1 MTSSVRQHTVS
12 QAQIAIINAHDS
24 HVREPAATYTEKP
37 VHGHG
42 ARIPPTMNP
51 GGLARDEELMDR
63 TQAERAGDRV
73 VRPFQLF
80 AQRQASGGLVL
91 LGFAILALAW
101 ANSPWA
107 WAYEQMLG
115 VPLGISLGEQV
126 LRLDLLHW
134 INDGLMAIFF
144 FGVGLEIKREFLVG
158 ELAERRKAMLPIV
171 AAVGGMVVPA
181 LIYAAFNFNGAGVHG
196 WGIPMATDIAFALG
210 ALAILGSRIPE
221 ALKVFLVALAI
232 VDDLGALL
240 VIAIFYT
247 ESIDW
252 RGGVL
257 IFALLLALWVANR
270 FGARRGSIYLLLG
283 LGLWA
288 AFFMSGLHATLAG
301 VLTALFVPAR
311 VKIVPGALP
320 QVIHRG
326 ADNIEAQALDNEP
339 DAMDPDRVAIIGA
352 IGGSL
357 TAATAPL
364 QRFEHMV
371 QPWVTYGI
379 LPVFGLFNAGVV
391 IDATVLRALPTAVP
405 LGIMVGL
412 VVGKSVGISLASWL
426 AVKAGLAELPEG
438 STWRHLIGTSFLAGI
453 GFTMALF
460 INGLAF
466 ADTHFER
473 EAQLAILIGSLLAAA
488 VGIAVLLTSKAT
500 QAPGPK

>member
-1 MTSSVRQHTVS
+1 MKTL
-12 QAQIAIINAHDS
+12 
-24 HVREPAATYTEKP
+24 
-37 VHGHG
+37 
-42 ARIPPTMNP
+42 
-51 GGLARDEELMDR
+51 GLARGDELMGR
-63 TQAERAGDRV
+63 TNAERVGDHV

-80 AQRQASGGLVL
+80 ARRHASGGLVL
-91 LGFAILALAW
+91 LGCAIVALAW

-107 WAYEQMLG
+107 AAYAHMLG
-115 VPLGISLGEQV
+115 VQLGISFGEQV
-126 LRLDLLHW
+126 LRLDLRDW

-158 ELAERRKAMLPIV
+158 ELAERRKAMLPIL
-171 AAVGGMVVPA
+171 AAIGGMVAPA
-181 LIYAAFNFNGAGVHG
+181 LIYAGFNFDGAGVHG

-210 ALAILGSRIPE
+210 ALAVMGSRIPE

-247 ESIDW
+247 AAIDW
-252 RGGVL
+252 RAVAL
-257 IFALLLALWVANR
+257 IVALLLALWVANR

-283 LGLWA
+283 VSLWA

-301 VLTALFVPAR
+301 VLTAFFVPAR

-320 QVIHRG
+320 QVIRRG
-326 ADNIEAQALDNEP
+326 ADDIEAQAQDNKS

-357 TAATAPL
+357 DAGSAPL

-371 QPWVTYGI
+371 QPWVTYAI

-412 VVGKSVGISLASWL
+412 VLGKSVGISLASWL
-426 AVKAGLAELPEG
+426 AVKTGLAELPKG
-438 STWRHLIGTSFLAGI
+438 STWRQLIGTAFLAGI

-466 ADTHFER
+466 AGTPFER

-488 VGIAVLLTSKAT
+488 IGLAILLTTKAK
-500 QAPGPK
+500 QAPVSN

>member
-1 MTSSVRQHTVS
+1 
-12 QAQIAIINAHDS
+12 
-24 HVREPAATYTEKP
+24 
-37 VHGHG
+37 
-42 ARIPPTMNP
+42 MNP
-51 GGLARDEELMDR
+51 GGLAHEEELLGR
-63 TQAERAGDRV
+63 TKAERAGDRV
-73 VRPFQLF
+73 LRPFQLF
-80 AQRQASGGLVL
+80 ARQQASGGLVL
-91 LGFAILALAW
+91 LGCAILALAW

-115 VPLGISLGEQV
+115 IPLGISLGEQM
-126 LRLDLLHW
+126 LRLDLRHW

-181 LIYAAFNFNGAGVHG
+181 LIYAGFNFDGAGAKG

-210 ALAILGSRIPE
+210 ALTVLGSRIPE

-247 ESIDW
+247 ASIEW
-252 RGGVL
+252 RGVAV
-257 IFALLLALWVANR
+257 IAALLPALWLANR
-270 FGARRGSIYLLLG
+270 IGAHRGSIYLLLG

-288 AFFMSGLHATLAG
+288 GFFMSGLHATLAG

-311 VKIVPGALP
+311 VKIVPDALP
-320 QVIHRG
+320 QVIRRG
-326 ADNIEAQALDNEP
+326 ADDIEDQALDNEP

-357 TAATAPL
+357 DDATAPL
-364 QRFEHMV
+364 QRLEHMV

-379 LPVFGLFNAGVV
+379 LSAFGLFNAGVA
-391 IDATVLRALPTAVP
+391 IDATVLRTLPTAVP

-412 VVGKSVGISLASWL
+412 VLGKSVGIGLASWL
-426 AVKAGLAELPEG
+426 AVKTGLAELPEG
-438 STWRHLIGTSFLAGI
+438 STWRQLIGTAFLAGI

-460 INGLAF
+460 ISGLAF
-466 ADTHFER
+466 AGTHFER
-473 EAQLAILIGSLLAAA
+473 DAQLAILIGSLLAAA
-488 VGIAVLLTSKAT
+488 VGIAILLTSKPT
-500 QAPGPK
+500 QAPGPQ

>member
-1 MTSSVRQHTVS
+1 
-12 QAQIAIINAHDS
+12 
-24 HVREPAATYTEKP
+24 
-37 VHGHG
+37 
-42 ARIPPTMNP
+42 MNP
-51 GGLARDEELMDR
+51 GGLARDDELLDR
-63 TQAERAGDRV
+63 TTAERAGDRV

-91 LGFAILALAW
+91 LGCAILALIW

-107 WAYEQMLG
+107 GAYGQMLG
-115 VPLGISLGEQV
+115 VPLGISLGEQA
-126 LRLDLLHW
+126 LRLDLRHW

-181 LIYAAFNFNGAGVHG
+181 LIYAGFNFNGAGAKG

-210 ALAILGSRIPE
+210 ALALLGSRIPE

-247 ESIDW
+247 ASIEW
-252 RGGVL
+252 RGVAL
-257 IFALLLALWVANR
+257 IAALLLALWVANR
-270 FGARRGSIYLLLG
+270 IGARRGSIYLLLG

-288 AFFMSGLHATLAG
+288 AFFVSGLHATLAG

-311 VKIVPGALP
+311 VRIAPGALP

-326 ADNIEAQALDNEP
+326 ADDIQAQALESEP

-357 TAATAPL
+357 EAATAPL
-364 QRFEHMV
+364 QRFERTV

-379 LPVFGLFNAGVV
+379 LPAFGLFNAGVA
-391 IDATVLRALPTAVP
+391 IDATVLRTLPTAVP
-405 LGIMVGL
+405 LGIMLGL
-412 VVGKSVGISLASWL
+412 VLGKSVGIGLASWL
-426 AVKAGLAELPEG
+426 AVTAGLAALPDG
-438 STWRHLIGTSFLAGI
+438 STWRQLIGTAFLAGI

-460 INGLAF
+460 ISGLAF
-466 ADTHFER
+466 AGTHFER
-473 EAQLAILIGSLLAAA
+473 EAQLAIVIGSVLAAA
-488 VGIAVLLTSKAT
+488 VGIAVLLTSKAN
-500 QAPGPK
+500 QAPGSEAPG

>member
-1 MTSSVRQHTVS
+1 MFEDDLQARETVNT
-12 QAQIAIINAHDS
+12 Q
-24 HVREPAATYTEKP
+24 PEKP
-37 VHGHG
+37 VLGSDER
-42 ARIPPTMNP
+42 ALPTMNT
-51 GGLARDEELMDR
+51 GHLARDDELLNR
-63 TQAERAGDRV
+63 TQAERAADNV
-73 VRPFQLF
+73 ARPFQLF
-80 AQRQASGGLVL
+80 AQRQASGATVL
-91 LGFAILALAW
+91 LGCAILALAW

-115 VPLGISLGEQV
+115 VPLAISLGEQT
-126 LRLDLLHW
+126 LRLDLRHW

-144 FGVGLEIKREFLVG
+144 FSVGLEIKREFLVG

-181 LIYAAFNFNGAGVHG
+181 LIYAGFNFNGAGAHG

-210 ALAILGSRIPE
+210 ALAVLGSRIPE

-247 ESIDW
+247 PSIEW
-252 RGGVL
+252 HGIAV
-257 IFALLLALWVANR
+257 IAVMLLALWEANR
-270 FGARRGSIYLLLG
+270 IGARRGSIYLLLG

-288 AFFMSGLHATLAG
+288 GFYMSGLHATLAG

-311 VKIVPGALP
+311 VKIVTSALP
-320 QVIHRG
+320 QLIRRG
-326 ADNIEAQALDNEP
+326 ADDIEAQALDSEP

-352 IGGSL
+352 IEGSL
-357 TAATAPL
+357 DASTAPL
-364 QRFEHMV
+364 QQFERVV

-379 LPVFGLFNAGVV
+379 LPLFGLFNAGVA

-412 VVGKSVGISLASWL
+412 VFGKSVGIGLASWL
-426 AVKAGLAELPEG
+426 AVKTGQAELPEG
-438 STWRHLIGTSFLAGI
+438 ATWPQLIGTAFLAGI

-460 INGLAF
+460 ISGLAF
-466 ADTHFER
+466 HDSHFER
-473 EAQLAILIGSLLAAA
+473 EAQLAILIGSLLAAV
-488 VGIAVLLTSKAT
+488 VGIAILLTSKPA
-500 QAPGPK
+500 QPPGPE

>member
-1 MTSSVRQHTVS
+1 MISG
-12 QAQIAIINAHDS
+12 
-24 HVREPAATYTEKP
+24 E
-37 VHGHG
+37 
-42 ARIPPTMNP
+42 
-51 GGLARDEELMDR
+51 LARDEELLDR
-63 TQAERAGDRV
+63 TTAERAGDRV
-73 VRPFQLF
+73 ARPFQLF

-91 LGFAILALAW
+91 LSCAILALVW

-107 WAYEQMLG
+107 WAYEKMLAI
-115 VPLGISLGEQV
+115 PLGISLGEQV
-126 LRLDLLHW
+126 LRLDLRHW

-171 AAVGGMVVPA
+171 AAVGGMLVPA
-181 LIYAAFNFNGAGVHG
+181 LIYAGFNFDGAGARG

-210 ALAILGSRIPE
+210 AVAILGSRIPE

-240 VIAIFYT
+240 VIAAFYT
-247 ESIDW
+247 ASIDW
-252 RGGVL
+252 RGIAL
-257 IFALLLALWVANR
+257 IVALLLTLWVANR
-270 FGARRGSIYLLLG
+270 IGIRRGSAYLLLG

-288 AFFMSGLHATLAG
+288 AFFISGLHATLAG

-311 VKIVPGALP
+311 VTIVPGALP

-339 DAMDPDRVAIIGA
+339 DAMDPGRVAIIDA

-357 TAATAPL
+357 DAATAPL
-364 QRFEHMV
+364 QRFEHVV
-371 QPWVTYGI
+371 QPWVTYAI

-391 IDATVLRALPTAVP
+391 IDAEVLRALPTVVP
-405 LGIMVGL
+405 MGIMVGL
-412 VVGKSVGISLASWL
+412 VLGKSVGIGLASWL
-426 AVKAGLAELPEG
+426 AVKSGLAELPEG
-438 STWRHLIGTSFLAGI
+438 STWRHLVGVAFLAGI

-460 INGLAF
+460 ISGLAF
-466 ADTHFER
+466 AGSHFER

-488 VGIAVLLTSKAT
+488 IGISVLLTTKAT
-500 QAPGPK
+500 TPK

>member
-1 MTSSVRQHTVS
+1 
-12 QAQIAIINAHDS
+12 
-24 HVREPAATYTEKP
+24 
-37 VHGHG
+37 
-42 ARIPPTMNP
+42 MNP
-51 GGLARDEELMDR
+51 GGLARDDELLDR
-63 TQAERAGDRV
+63 TTAERAGDRV

-91 LGFAILALAW
+91 LGCAILALIW

-107 WAYEQMLG
+107 GAYGQMLG
-115 VPLGISLGEQV
+115 VPLGISLGEQA
-126 LRLDLLHW
+126 LRLDLRHW

-181 LIYAAFNFNGAGVHG
+181 LIYAGFNFNGAGAKG

-210 ALAILGSRIPE
+210 ALALLGSRIPE

-247 ESIDW
+247 ASIEW
-252 RGGVL
+252 RGVAL
-257 IFALLLALWVANR
+257 IAALLLALWVANR
-270 FGARRGSIYLLLG
+270 IGARRGSIYLLLG

-288 AFFMSGLHATLAG
+288 AFFVSGLHATLAG

-311 VKIVPGALP
+311 VRIAPGALP

-326 ADNIEAQALDNEP
+326 ADDIQAQALESEP

-357 TAATAPL
+357 EAATAPL
-364 QRFEHMV
+364 QRFERTV

-379 LPVFGLFNAGVV
+379 LPAFGLFNAGVA
-391 IDATVLRALPTAVP
+391 IDATVLRTLPTAVP
-405 LGIMVGL
+405 LGIMLGL
-412 VVGKSVGISLASWL
+412 VLGKSVGIGLASWL
-426 AVKAGLAELPEG
+426 AVTAGLAALPDG
-438 STWRHLIGTSFLAGI
+438 STWRQLIGTAFLAGI

-460 INGLAF
+460 ISGLAF
-466 ADTHFER
+466 AGTHFER
-473 EAQLAILIGSLLAAA
+473 EAQLAIVIGSVLAAA
-488 VGIAVLLTSKAT
+488 VGIAVLLTSKAN
-500 QAPGPK
+500 

>member
-1 MTSSVRQHTVS
+1 MS
-12 QAQIAIINAHDS
+12 
-24 HVREPAATYTEKP
+24 
-37 VHGHG
+37 
-42 ARIPPTMNP
+42 P
-51 GGLARDEELMDR
+51 GGLVRDEEMLDR
-63 TQAERAGDRV
+63 TQAERAADSV

-91 LGFAILALAW
+91 LGCAILALAW

-126 LRLDLLHW
+126 LRLDLRHW

-158 ELAERRKAMLPIV
+158 ELAQRRKAMLPIV
-171 AAVGGMVVPA
+171 AAVGGMVLPA
-181 LIYAAFNFNGAGVHG
+181 LIYAGFNFDGAGAKG

-210 ALAILGSRIPE
+210 ALTILGSRIPE

-240 VIAIFYT
+240 VIAVFYT
-247 ESIDW
+247 ASIEW
-252 RGGVL
+252 HGIAMIVV
-257 IFALLLALWVANR
+257 LLLALGVANR
-270 FGARRGSIYLLLG
+270 SGIHRGSIYLVLG
-283 LGLWA
+283 LGLWTG
-288 AFFMSGLHATLAG
+288 FFLSGLHATLAG

-311 VKIVPGALP
+311 VKIVPDALP
-320 QVIHRG
+320 RVIHRG
-326 ADNIEAQALDNEP
+326 ADNIEAQAMNNET

-352 IGGSL
+352 IGGTL
-357 TAATAPL
+357 DAATAPL

-379 LPVFGLFNAGVV
+379 LPAFGLFNAGVA
-391 IDATVLRALPTAVP
+391 IDATVLRTLPTAVP

-412 VVGKSVGISLASWL
+412 VLGKSIGIGLTSWL
-426 AVKAGLAELPEG
+426 AVKTGLAELPEG
-438 STWRHLIGTSFLAGI
+438 STWQQLIGTAFLAGI

-460 INGLAF
+460 ISGLAF
-466 ADTHFER
+466 HDTHFER

-488 VGIAVLLTSKAT
+488 AGIAILLTSKAT

>member
-1 MTSSVRQHTVS
+1 MKTL
-12 QAQIAIINAHDS
+12 
-24 HVREPAATYTEKP
+24 
-37 VHGHG
+37 
-42 ARIPPTMNP
+42 
-51 GGLARDEELMDR
+51 GLARGDELMGR
-63 TQAERAGDRV
+63 TNAERVGDHV
-73 VRPFQLF
+73 VRPFRLF
-80 AQRQASGGLVL
+80 ARQHASGGLVL
-91 LGFAILALAW
+91 LGCAIVALAW

-107 WAYEQMLG
+107 AAYAHMLG
-115 VPLGISLGEQV
+115 IQLSISLGEQV
-126 LRLDLLHW
+126 LRLDLRDW

-158 ELAERRKAMLPIV
+158 ELAERRKAMLPIL
-171 AAVGGMVVPA
+171 AAIGGMVAPA
-181 LIYAAFNFNGAGVHG
+181 LIYAGFNSDGAGVHG

-210 ALAILGSRIPE
+210 ALAVMGSRIPE

-247 ESIDW
+247 AAIDW
-252 RGGVL
+252 RGVAL
-257 IFALLLALWVANR
+257 IVALLLALWLANR

-283 LGLWA
+283 VCLWA

-301 VLTALFVPAR
+301 VLTAFFVPAR

-320 QVIHRG
+320 QVIRRG
-326 ADNIEAQALDNEP
+326 ADDIEAQARANKP
-339 DAMDPDRVAIIGA
+339 DAMDPDRVAIISA

-357 TAATAPL
+357 KAGSAPL
-364 QRFEHMV
+364 QRFEHIV
-371 QPWVTYGI
+371 QPWVTYAI

-412 VVGKSVGISLASWL
+412 VLGKSVGISLASWL
-426 AVKAGLAELPEG
+426 AVKTGLAELPEG
-438 STWRHLIGTSFLAGI
+438 STWRHLVGTAFLAGI

-466 ADTHFER
+466 AGTHFER

-488 VGIAVLLTSKAT
+488 IGLTILLTTKAK
-500 QAPGPK
+500 QAPVSN

>member
-1 MTSSVRQHTVS
+1 M
-12 QAQIAIINAHDS
+12 
-24 HVREPAATYTEKP
+24 
-37 VHGHG
+37 
-42 ARIPPTMNP
+42 
-51 GGLARDEELMDR
+51 
-63 TQAERAGDRV
+63 
-73 VRPFQLF
+73 
-80 AQRQASGGLVL
+80 L
-91 LGFAILALAW
+91 LGCAILALAW

-107 WAYEQMLG
+107 GAYWQMLE
-115 VPLGISLGEQV
+115 VPLGLSFGEQV
-126 LRLDLLHW
+126 LRLELRDW

-181 LIYAAFNFNGAGVHG
+181 LIYAGFNFNGAGVHG

-210 ALAILGSRIPE
+210 ALAVLGSRIPE

-252 RGGVL
+252 RGVAL
-257 IFALLLALWVANR
+257 IVALLLALWVANR
-270 FGARRGSIYLLLG
+270 IGARRGSIYLLLG

-288 AFFMSGLHATLAG
+288 AFYMSGLHATLAG

-311 VKIVPGALP
+311 VKIIPGALP
-320 QVIHRG
+320 QVIRRG

-339 DAMDPDRVAIIGA
+339 DAMDPDRVTIIGA

-357 TAATAPL
+357 DAATAPL
-364 QRFEHMV
+364 QRFEHGV

-391 IDATVLRALPTAVP
+391 IDATVLRTLPTAVP
-405 LGIMVGL
+405 LGIMFGL
-412 VVGKSVGISLASWL
+412 VLGKSIGVSLASWL
-426 AVKAGLAELPEG
+426 AVKSGLAELPEG
-438 STWRHLIGTSFLAGI
+438 STWRHLIGAAFLAGI

-466 ADTHFER
+466 TGTHFER
-473 EAQLAILIGSLLAAA
+473 EAQLAILVGSLLAAA
-488 VGIAVLLTSKAT
+488 IGIAILLTSKAA
-500 QAPGPK
+500 QASGSQ

>member
-1 MTSSVRQHTVS
+1 M
-12 QAQIAIINAHDS
+12 
-24 HVREPAATYTEKP
+24 
-37 VHGHG
+37 G
-42 ARIPPTMNP
+42 
-51 GGLARDEELMDR
+51 R
-63 TQAERAGDRV
+63 TKAEHAGDRV
-73 VRPFQLF
+73 LRPFQLF
-80 AQRQASGGLVL
+80 EQQQASGGLVL
-91 LGFAILALAW
+91 LGFAMLALAW

-107 WAYEQMLG
+107 GAYEQMLG
-115 VPLGISLGEQV
+115 VPLGISLGDQV
-126 LRLDLLHW
+126 LRLDLRHW

-181 LIYAAFNFNGAGVHG
+181 LIYAGFNFDGAGARG

-210 ALAILGSRIPE
+210 ALTVLGSRIPE

-247 ESIDW
+247 ASIEW
-252 RGGVL
+252 RGVAV
-257 IFALLLALWVANR
+257 IAAVLLALWLANR
-270 FGARRGSIYLLLG
+270 MGARRGSIYLLLG

-288 AFFMSGLHATLAG
+288 GFYMSGLHATLAG

-311 VKIVPGALP
+311 VNIVPDALP

-326 ADNIEAQALDNEP
+326 ADDIEAQALDNEP

-352 IGGSL
+352 IAGNL
-357 TAATAPL
+357 DAATAPL
-364 QRFEHMV
+364 QRFEHSV

-379 LPVFGLFNAGVV
+379 LPAFGLFNAGVA
-391 IDATVLRALPTAVP
+391 IDATVLGTLSTAVP

-412 VVGKSVGISLASWL
+412 VLGKSVGIGLASWL
-426 AVKAGLAELPEG
+426 AVKTGLAELPQG
-438 STWRHLIGTSFLAGI
+438 ATWRQLIGTAFLAGI

-460 INGLAF
+460 ISGLAF
-466 ADTHFER
+466 HGTHFER

-488 VGIAVLLTSKAT
+488 VGIAILRTSKAT
-500 QAPGPK
+500 QAPGPE

>member
-1 MTSSVRQHTVS
+1 MGS
-12 QAQIAIINAHDS
+12 I
-24 HVREPAATYTEKP
+24 
-37 VHGHG
+37 
-42 ARIPPTMNP
+42 MNP
-51 GGLARDEELMDR
+51 SELTRDDEMLGR
-63 TQAERAGDRV
+63 TKAERAGDRLV
-73 VRPFQLF
+73 LPFQLF
-80 AQRQASGGLVL
+80 ARRQASGGVVL
-91 LGFAILALAW
+91 LGCAILALAW

-107 WAYEQMLG
+107 GSYGRMLG
-115 VPLGISLGEQV
+115 VPLGISLGEEM
-126 LRLDLLHW
+126 LRLDLRHW

-158 ELAERRKAMLPIV
+158 ELAERRKAMLPI
-171 AAVGGMVVPA
+171 AAAIGGMVVPA
-181 LIYAAFNFNGAGVHG
+181 LIYAGFNFNGAGARG

-210 ALAILGSRIPE
+210 ALAVLGSRIPE

-240 VIAIFYT
+240 IIAIFYT
-247 ESIDW
+247 ESINW
-252 RGGVL
+252 LGVAL
-257 IFALLLALWVANR
+257 IAAFMLALWVANR

-288 AFFMSGLHATLAG
+288 AFYMSGLHATLAG

-320 QVIHRG
+320 QVIRRG
-326 ADNIEAQALDNEP
+326 ADNIQAQALDKEP

-357 TAATAPL
+357 DAATAPL
-364 QRFEHMV
+364 QRFEHVV

-379 LPVFGLFNAGVV
+379 LPIFGLFNAGVV
-391 IDATVLRALPTAVP
+391 IDATVLRTLPTAVP
-405 LGIMVGL
+405 MGIMVGL
-412 VVGKSVGISLASWL
+412 VFGKSVGIGLASWL
-426 AVKAGLAELPEG
+426 AVKSGLATLPEG
-438 STWRHLIGTSFLAGI
+438 STWRHLIGTAFLAGI

-460 INGLAF
+460 ISGLAF

-488 VGIAVLLTSKAT
+488 VGIAILLTTKEA
-500 QAPGPK
+500 QAPDAD

>member
-1 MTSSVRQHTVS
+1 MKPDNLVR
-12 QAQIAIINAHDS
+12 DEDL
-24 HVREPAATYTEKP
+24 REPTAAE
-37 VHGHG
+37 H
-42 ARIPPTMNP
+42 
-51 GGLARDEELMDR
+51 
-63 TQAERAGDRV
+63 AGDLV

-91 LGFAILALAW
+91 LGCAILALAW

-107 WAYEQMLG
+107 STYEQLLH
-115 VPLGISLGEQV
+115 VSLSIAVGNQV

-144 FGVGLEIKREFLVG
+144 FVVGLEIKREFLVG

-171 AAVGGMVVPA
+171 AAVGGMVLPA
-181 LIYAAFNFNGAGVHG
+181 LIYAGFNFDGAGAKG

-210 ALAILGSRIPE
+210 ALALLGSRIPE

-247 ESIDW
+247 TSIDW
-252 RGGVL
+252 RGIAV
-257 IFALLLALWVANR
+257 IVAVLLALWVANR

-288 AFFMSGLHATLAG
+288 GFYMSGLHATLAG

-311 VKIVPGALP
+311 VKILPSALP
-320 QVIHRG
+320 KVIHRG
-326 ADNIEAQALDNEP
+326 ADDIEAQDLDNDS
-339 DAMDPDRVAIIGA
+339 DALHPDRVAIIGA
-352 IGGSL
+352 LEGSL
-357 TAATAPL
+357 NAATAPL
-364 QRFEHMV
+364 QRFEHAV
-371 QPWVTYGI
+371 QPWVTYAI
-379 LPVFGLFNAGVV
+379 LPIFGLFNAGVA
-391 IDATVLRALPTAVP
+391 IDAAVLRTLPTAVP

-412 VVGKSVGISLASWL
+412 VLGKSLGISLASWL
-426 AVKAGLAELPEG
+426 AVKSGLAELPEG
-438 STWRHLIGTSFLAGI
+438 STWRQLIGTAFLAGI

-460 INGLAF
+460 ISSLAF
-466 ADTHFER
+466 KDSHFVR

-488 VGIAVLLTSKAT
+488 IGISILLTTKAT
-500 QAPGPK
+500 KTPNAQ